1 MEKDVAFL
9 EEKVRC
15 VIEPMINGVFKDNPE
30 DPVKYMI
37 RYLNHYIGISN
48 ETSTEK
54 EELIKLRK
62 EMAKYKGN
70 GNEEDKEAIAQSE
83 DEEND
88 KEDQDQF
95 DKEIEEKT
103 KKGPHEKFS
112 AQRISVCSE
121 VVGEYNKKADYVPK
135 VIPKTDE
142 QKEKIKNKM
151 LQNFMFSNLDE
162 AELQTVLDAF
172 EEKKVTTG
180 ETVIKE
186 GDKGDVVYL
195 VETGEL
201 TCTKKQNGKEVELK
215 TYVPGESFGEL
226 ALLYNAPR
234 AATIVAKT
242 DAILW
247 SLDRECFNSIVKGAA
262 IKKRERYESVLK
274 TVEILQTID
283 AYELSQI
290 CDALKVE
297 KVKEGTKIITQ
308 NEEGNKFYIL
318 EEGEAYATKEIEGKE
333 CILDVKLTLNND
345 KVINIELQVYKQT
358 YWINRS
364 LLYWART
371 YDNLKS
377 GQDYS
382 MLLPAYH
389 IGILDF
395 TLFENHPKFMAQYQI
410 LDVEDG
416 YLYSD
421 KLCIKVLDL
430 TQLEKAKQEPETN
443 KKLLKWASIFKAETL
458 EELEQLAR
466 GEEVFENMV
475 VTMKKLSEDEKIR
488 MQCEAREDYERS
500 LLTEYN
506 AGKSEG
512 IEQGIASERRNT
524 EKERQRAEKE
534 SQRAEALA
542 AEVERLRALLK

>member
-1 MEKDVAFL
+1 MAEKRKFYGMRND
-9 EEKVRC
+9 
-15 VIEPMINGVFKDNPE
+15 
-30 DPVKYMI
+30 YMFHAV
-37 RYLNHYIGISN
+37 LQ
-48 ETSTEK
+48 K
-54 EELIKLRK
+54 
-62 EMAKYKGN
+62 
-70 GNEEDKEAIAQSE
+70 NEEVLRNLLATLL
-83 DEEND
+83 
-88 KEDQDQF
+88 
-95 DKEIEEKT
+95 EI
-103 KKGPHEKFS
+103 
-112 AQRISVCSE
+112 
-121 VVGEYNKKADYVPK
+121 
-135 VIPKTDE
+135 
-142 QKEKIKNKM
+142 
-151 LQNFMFSNLDE
+151 DE
-162 AELQTVLDAF
+162 AEI
-172 EEKKVTTG
+172 ESCHIENP
-180 ETVIKE
+180 I
-186 GDKGDVVYL
+186 
-195 VETGEL
+195 EL
-201 TCTKKQNGKEVELK
+201 G
-215 TYVPGESFGEL
+215 
-226 ALLYNAPR
+226 
-234 AATIVAKT
+234 
-242 DAILW
+242 
-247 SLDRECFNSIVKGAA
+247 
-262 IKKRERYESVLK
+262 
-274 TVEILQTID
+274 
-283 AYELSQI
+283 
-290 CDALKVE
+290 
-297 KVKEGTKIITQ
+297 
-308 NEEGNKFYIL
+308 
-318 EEGEAYATKEIEGKE
+318 KEIEGKE

-430 TQLEKAKQEPETN
+430 TQLEKAKQESETN

-458 EELEQLAR
+458 EELEQLAS

-512 IEQGIASERRNT
+512 IEQGIASERGNT
-524 EKERQRAEKE
+524 EKESQRAEKERQRAEKE
-534 SQRAEALA
+534 SQRAEKESQRADALA
-542 AEVERLRALLK
+542 AEVERLRVLLK

>member
-1 MEKDVAFL
+1 MAEKRKFYGMRND
-9 EEKVRC
+9 
-15 VIEPMINGVFKDNPE
+15 
-30 DPVKYMI
+30 YMFHAV
-37 RYLNHYIGISN
+37 LQ
-48 ETSTEK
+48 K
-54 EELIKLRK
+54 
-62 EMAKYKGN
+62 
-70 GNEEDKEAIAQSE
+70 NEEVLRNLLATLL
-83 DEEND
+83 
-88 KEDQDQF
+88 
-95 DKEIEEKT
+95 EI
-103 KKGPHEKFS
+103 
-112 AQRISVCSE
+112 
-121 VVGEYNKKADYVPK
+121 
-135 VIPKTDE
+135 
-142 QKEKIKNKM
+142 
-151 LQNFMFSNLDE
+151 DE
-162 AELQTVLDAF
+162 AKIESCHIENPIEL
-172 EEKKVTTG
+172 G
-180 ETVIKE
+180 
-186 GDKGDVVYL
+186 
-195 VETGEL
+195 
-201 TCTKKQNGKEVELK
+201 
-215 TYVPGESFGEL
+215 
-226 ALLYNAPR
+226 
-234 AATIVAKT
+234 
-242 DAILW
+242 
-247 SLDRECFNSIVKGAA
+247 
-262 IKKRERYESVLK
+262 
-274 TVEILQTID
+274 
-283 AYELSQI
+283 
-290 CDALKVE
+290 
-297 KVKEGTKIITQ
+297 
-308 NEEGNKFYIL
+308 
-318 EEGEAYATKEIEGKE
+318 KEIEGKE

-358 YWINRS
+358 HWINRS

-395 TLFENHPKFMAQYQI
+395 TLFENHPKFMEQYQI

-458 EELEQLAR
+458 EELEQLAS

-512 IEQGIASERRNT
+512 IEQGIQQGIASERGNT
-524 EKERQRAEKE
+524 EKERQRAD
-534 SQRAEALA
+534 ALA

>member
-1 MEKDVAFL
+1 MAEKRKFYGMRND
-9 EEKVRC
+9 
-15 VIEPMINGVFKDNPE
+15 
-30 DPVKYMI
+30 YMFHAV
-37 RYLNHYIGISN
+37 LQ
-48 ETSTEK
+48 K
-54 EELIKLRK
+54 
-62 EMAKYKGN
+62 
-70 GNEEDKEAIAQSE
+70 NEEVLRNLLATLL
-83 DEEND
+83 
-88 KEDQDQF
+88 
-95 DKEIEEKT
+95 EI
-103 KKGPHEKFS
+103 
-112 AQRISVCSE
+112 
-121 VVGEYNKKADYVPK
+121 
-135 VIPKTDE
+135 
-142 QKEKIKNKM
+142 
-151 LQNFMFSNLDE
+151 DE
-162 AELQTVLDAF
+162 AEI
-172 EEKKVTTG
+172 ESCHIENP
-180 ETVIKE
+180 I
-186 GDKGDVVYL
+186 
-195 VETGEL
+195 EL
-201 TCTKKQNGKEVELK
+201 G
-215 TYVPGESFGEL
+215 
-226 ALLYNAPR
+226 
-234 AATIVAKT
+234 
-242 DAILW
+242 
-247 SLDRECFNSIVKGAA
+247 
-262 IKKRERYESVLK
+262 
-274 TVEILQTID
+274 
-283 AYELSQI
+283 
-290 CDALKVE
+290 
-297 KVKEGTKIITQ
+297 
-308 NEEGNKFYIL
+308 
-318 EEGEAYATKEIEGKE
+318 KEIEGKE

-395 TLFENHPKFMAQYQI
+395 TLFENYPKFMAQYQI

-430 TQLEKAKQEPETN
+430 TQLEKAKQKPETN

-458 EELEQLAR
+458 EELEQLAS

-512 IEQGIASERRNT
+512 IEQGIQQGIASERGNT
-524 EKERQRAEKE
+524 EKERQRAENE
-534 SQRAEALA
+534 SQRAEKERQRAENESQRADTLA

>member
-1 MEKDVAFL
+1 MAEKRKFYGMRND
-9 EEKVRC
+9 
-15 VIEPMINGVFKDNPE
+15 
-30 DPVKYMI
+30 YMFHAV
-37 RYLNHYIGISN
+37 LQ
-48 ETSTEK
+48 K
-54 EELIKLRK
+54 
-62 EMAKYKGN
+62 
-70 GNEEDKEAIAQSE
+70 NEEVLRNLLATLL
-83 DEEND
+83 
-88 KEDQDQF
+88 
-95 DKEIEEKT
+95 EI
-103 KKGPHEKFS
+103 
-112 AQRISVCSE
+112 
-121 VVGEYNKKADYVPK
+121 
-135 VIPKTDE
+135 
-142 QKEKIKNKM
+142 
-151 LQNFMFSNLDE
+151 DE
-162 AELQTVLDAF
+162 AEI
-172 EEKKVTTG
+172 ESCHIENP
-180 ETVIKE
+180 I
-186 GDKGDVVYL
+186 
-195 VETGEL
+195 EL
-201 TCTKKQNGKEVELK
+201 G
-215 TYVPGESFGEL
+215 
-226 ALLYNAPR
+226 
-234 AATIVAKT
+234 
-242 DAILW
+242 
-247 SLDRECFNSIVKGAA
+247 
-262 IKKRERYESVLK
+262 
-274 TVEILQTID
+274 
-283 AYELSQI
+283 
-290 CDALKVE
+290 
-297 KVKEGTKIITQ
+297 
-308 NEEGNKFYIL
+308 
-318 EEGEAYATKEIEGKE
+318 KEIEGKE

-458 EELEQLAR
+458 EELEQLAS

-512 IEQGIASERRNT
+512 IEQGLQQGIASERCNT

-534 SQRAEALA
+534 SQRADALA

>member
-1 MEKDVAFL
+1 MAEKRKFYGMRND
-9 EEKVRC
+9 
-15 VIEPMINGVFKDNPE
+15 
-30 DPVKYMI
+30 YMFHAV
-37 RYLNHYIGISN
+37 LQ
-48 ETSTEK
+48 K
-54 EELIKLRK
+54 
-62 EMAKYKGN
+62 
-70 GNEEDKEAIAQSE
+70 NEEVLRNLLATLLEINEA
-83 DEEND
+83 
-88 KEDQDQF
+88 
-95 DKEIEEKT
+95 EIESCHIEN
-103 KKGPHEKFS
+103 P
-112 AQRISVCSE
+112 I
-121 VVGEYNKKADYVPK
+121 
-135 VIPKTDE
+135 
-142 QKEKIKNKM
+142 
-151 LQNFMFSNLDE
+151 
-162 AELQTVLDAF
+162 EL
-172 EEKKVTTG
+172 G
-180 ETVIKE
+180 
-186 GDKGDVVYL
+186 
-195 VETGEL
+195 
-201 TCTKKQNGKEVELK
+201 
-215 TYVPGESFGEL
+215 
-226 ALLYNAPR
+226 
-234 AATIVAKT
+234 
-242 DAILW
+242 
-247 SLDRECFNSIVKGAA
+247 
-262 IKKRERYESVLK
+262 
-274 TVEILQTID
+274 
-283 AYELSQI
+283 
-290 CDALKVE
+290 
-297 KVKEGTKIITQ
+297 
-308 NEEGNKFYIL
+308 
-318 EEGEAYATKEIEGKE
+318 KEIEGKE

-410 LDVEDG
+410 LDVEDR

-430 TQLEKAKQEPETN
+430 TQLEKAKQESETN

-458 EELEQLAR
+458 EELEQLAS

-512 IEQGIASERRNT
+512 IASERRNT

-534 SQRAEALA
+534 SQRAEKESQRAEKERQRAEKESQRADALA

>member
-1 MEKDVAFL
+1 MAEKRKFYGMRND
-9 EEKVRC
+9 
-15 VIEPMINGVFKDNPE
+15 
-30 DPVKYMI
+30 YMFHAV
-37 RYLNHYIGISN
+37 LQ
-48 ETSTEK
+48 K
-54 EELIKLRK
+54 
-62 EMAKYKGN
+62 
-70 GNEEDKEAIAQSE
+70 NEEVLRNLLATLL
-83 DEEND
+83 
-88 KEDQDQF
+88 
-95 DKEIEEKT
+95 EI
-103 KKGPHEKFS
+103 
-112 AQRISVCSE
+112 
-121 VVGEYNKKADYVPK
+121 
-135 VIPKTDE
+135 
-142 QKEKIKNKM
+142 
-151 LQNFMFSNLDE
+151 DE
-162 AELQTVLDAF
+162 AEI
-172 EEKKVTTG
+172 ESCHIENP
-180 ETVIKE
+180 I
-186 GDKGDVVYL
+186 
-195 VETGEL
+195 EL
-201 TCTKKQNGKEVELK
+201 G
-215 TYVPGESFGEL
+215 
-226 ALLYNAPR
+226 
-234 AATIVAKT
+234 
-242 DAILW
+242 
-247 SLDRECFNSIVKGAA
+247 
-262 IKKRERYESVLK
+262 
-274 TVEILQTID
+274 
-283 AYELSQI
+283 
-290 CDALKVE
+290 
-297 KVKEGTKIITQ
+297 
-308 NEEGNKFYIL
+308 
-318 EEGEAYATKEIEGKE
+318 KEIEGKE

-395 TLFENHPKFMAQYQI
+395 TLFENYPKFMAQYQI

-430 TQLEKAKQEPETN
+430 TQLEKAKQKPETN
-443 KKLLKWASIFKAETL
+443 KKLLKWASLFKAETL
-458 EELEQLAR
+458 EELEQLAS

-512 IEQGIASERRNT
+512 IEQGIQQGIASERGNT

-534 SQRAEALA
+534 SQRAEKERQRAENESQRADTLA

>member
-1 MEKDVAFL
+1 MAEKRKFYGMRND
-9 EEKVRC
+9 
-15 VIEPMINGVFKDNPE
+15 
-30 DPVKYMI
+30 YMFHAV
-37 RYLNHYIGISN
+37 LQ
-48 ETSTEK
+48 K
-54 EELIKLRK
+54 
-62 EMAKYKGN
+62 
-70 GNEEDKEAIAQSE
+70 NEEVLRNLLATLL
-83 DEEND
+83 
-88 KEDQDQF
+88 
-95 DKEIEEKT
+95 EI
-103 KKGPHEKFS
+103 
-112 AQRISVCSE
+112 
-121 VVGEYNKKADYVPK
+121 
-135 VIPKTDE
+135 
-142 QKEKIKNKM
+142 
-151 LQNFMFSNLDE
+151 DE
-162 AELQTVLDAF
+162 AEIESCHIENL
-172 EEKKVTTG
+172 
-180 ETVIKE
+180 I
-186 GDKGDVVYL
+186 
-195 VETGEL
+195 EL
-201 TCTKKQNGKEVELK
+201 G
-215 TYVPGESFGEL
+215 
-226 ALLYNAPR
+226 
-234 AATIVAKT
+234 
-242 DAILW
+242 
-247 SLDRECFNSIVKGAA
+247 
-262 IKKRERYESVLK
+262 
-274 TVEILQTID
+274 
-283 AYELSQI
+283 
-290 CDALKVE
+290 
-297 KVKEGTKIITQ
+297 
-308 NEEGNKFYIL
+308 
-318 EEGEAYATKEIEGKE
+318 KEIEGKE

-430 TQLEKAKQEPETN
+430 TQLEKARQEPETN

-458 EELEQLAR
+458 EELEQLAS

-512 IEQGIASERRNT
+512 IEQGLQQGLQQGIASERGNT
-524 EKERQRAEKE
+524 EKERQRAD
-534 SQRAEALA
+534 ALA

>member
-1 MEKDVAFL
+1 MAEKRKFYGMRND
-9 EEKVRC
+9 
-15 VIEPMINGVFKDNPE
+15 
-30 DPVKYMI
+30 YMFHAV
-37 RYLNHYIGISN
+37 LQ
-48 ETSTEK
+48 K
-54 EELIKLRK
+54 
-62 EMAKYKGN
+62 
-70 GNEEDKEAIAQSE
+70 NEEVLRNLLATLL
-83 DEEND
+83 
-88 KEDQDQF
+88 
-95 DKEIEEKT
+95 EI
-103 KKGPHEKFS
+103 
-112 AQRISVCSE
+112 
-121 VVGEYNKKADYVPK
+121 
-135 VIPKTDE
+135 
-142 QKEKIKNKM
+142 
-151 LQNFMFSNLDE
+151 DE
-162 AELQTVLDAF
+162 AEI
-172 EEKKVTTG
+172 ESCHIENP
-180 ETVIKE
+180 I
-186 GDKGDVVYL
+186 
-195 VETGEL
+195 EL
-201 TCTKKQNGKEVELK
+201 G
-215 TYVPGESFGEL
+215 
-226 ALLYNAPR
+226 
-234 AATIVAKT
+234 
-242 DAILW
+242 
-247 SLDRECFNSIVKGAA
+247 
-262 IKKRERYESVLK
+262 
-274 TVEILQTID
+274 
-283 AYELSQI
+283 
-290 CDALKVE
+290 
-297 KVKEGTKIITQ
+297 
-308 NEEGNKFYIL
+308 
-318 EEGEAYATKEIEGKE
+318 KEIEGKE

-458 EELEQLAR
+458 EELEQLAS

-512 IEQGIASERRNT
+512 IEQGLQQGIQQGIASERRNT
-524 EKERQRAEKE
+524 EKERQRAD
-534 SQRAEALA
+534 ALA

>member
-1 MEKDVAFL
+1 MAEKRKFYGMRND
-9 EEKVRC
+9 
-15 VIEPMINGVFKDNPE
+15 
-30 DPVKYMI
+30 YMFHAV
-37 RYLNHYIGISN
+37 LQKN
-48 ETSTEK
+48 
-54 EELIKLRK
+54 EELLRNLL
-62 EMAKYKGN
+62 ATLL
-70 GNEEDKEAIAQSE
+70 
-83 DEEND
+83 
-88 KEDQDQF
+88 
-95 DKEIEEKT
+95 EI
-103 KKGPHEKFS
+103 
-112 AQRISVCSE
+112 
-121 VVGEYNKKADYVPK
+121 
-135 VIPKTDE
+135 
-142 QKEKIKNKM
+142 
-151 LQNFMFSNLDE
+151 DE
-162 AELQTVLDAF
+162 AEI
-172 EEKKVTTG
+172 ESCHIENP
-180 ETVIKE
+180 I
-186 GDKGDVVYL
+186 
-195 VETGEL
+195 EL
-201 TCTKKQNGKEVELK
+201 G
-215 TYVPGESFGEL
+215 
-226 ALLYNAPR
+226 
-234 AATIVAKT
+234 
-242 DAILW
+242 
-247 SLDRECFNSIVKGAA
+247 
-262 IKKRERYESVLK
+262 
-274 TVEILQTID
+274 
-283 AYELSQI
+283 
-290 CDALKVE
+290 
-297 KVKEGTKIITQ
+297 
-308 NEEGNKFYIL
+308 
-318 EEGEAYATKEIEGKE
+318 KEIEGKE

-458 EELEQLAR
+458 EELEQLAS

-512 IEQGIASERRNT
+512 IEQGIQQGIASERGNT
-524 EKERQRAEKE
+524 EKERQRAD
-534 SQRAEALA
+534 ALA